1 MADGVKGKL
10 GDRRTRMPLRTAVAL
25 ALAAAAAGG
34 AGLAC
39 TGAEASAGADPR
51 DSTLTRLVAEIQPA
65 VERSSG
71 IEARSPLHVARA
83 DSARL
88 RSYIEDQLRSELPP
102 AKVAA
107 ISAAYARLGLLPDT
121 LDLTALLRSLL
132 EEQVVGYYDPER
144 DTLYVMDDVPPAQL
158 EVVLAHELVHAL
170 QDQRIDLDSLR
181 RTLRDRNDAT
191 MGAQAAIEGH
201 ATYAMTEWQFGRMT
215 GGAADLTL
223 LPDLGEQLGGVDLTA
238 VADGGSVDV
247 LKAAPAVIREGLIFP
262 YIHGLAFVQRVW
274 KARDGR
280 PLPFDSDLPRSTE
293 QVLHLDRYLEGDV
306 PTRLALAR
314 PLPAGWEMVYESD
327 LGELETRIFLAEHL
341 GDRERAERAAA
352 GWDGDAYRLVRGPPG
367 EAFAWVSVWDSPED
381 AAEFAAAVE
390 AAYRARYPGSE
401 AGARRVT
408 VRRERLGES
417 PAVVVVDAPAG
428 ASPELDAAI
437 ARATAG

>member
-1 MADGVKGKL
+1 MVNGKVPNQ
-10 GDRRTRMPLRTAVAL
+10 RTRTPLRVAGAL
-25 ALAAAAAGG
+25 ALSAVAAGG

-39 TGAEASAGADPR
+39 TGAEAAAGGDPQ

-65 VERSSG
+65 VEQSSG
-71 IEARSPLHVARA
+71 IEARSPVHVARA

-88 RSYIEDQLRSELPP
+88 RAYIEEQLRSELPP
-102 AKVAA
+102 PKVTALT
-107 ISAAYARLGLLPDT
+107 AAYARLGLLPDT

-144 DTLYVMDDVPPAQL
+144 DTLYVMDDVPTAQL

-170 QDQRIDLDSLR
+170 QDQRVDLDSLR

-201 ATYAMTEWQFGRMT
+201 ATYAMTEWQIGRVT

-238 VADGGSVDV
+238 MADGGSVEV
-247 LKAAPAVIREGLIFP
+247 LRAAPAVIREGLIFP
-262 YIHGLAFVQRVW
+262 YIHGLAFVQRMW

-280 PLPFDSDLPRSTE
+280 PLPFDADLPRSTE
-293 QVLHLDRYLEGDV
+293 QVLHLDRYLEGDA
-306 PTRLALAR
+306 PTRIELTR
-314 PLPAGWEMVYESD
+314 PLPAGWETVYESD

-341 GDRERAERAAA
+341 GDRERADQAAA

-367 EAFAWVSVWDSPED
+367 EAFAWVSAWDSPDD

-390 AAYRARYPGSE
+390 AAYTARYPGNE
-401 AGARRVT
+401 AVSRRVT
-408 VRRERLGES
+408 VRRETVGGS

-428 ASPELDAAI
+428 ASPQLDATL
-437 ARATAG
+437 ARAAGG